1 LVEVRKEFDD
11 NPITLMKITSVIPT
25 LILSIFFCFVTLI
38 PAFAQSN
45 DLIKENISKALFKGN
60 YFSFYLSPY
69 ISQKAICINE
79 SGSYPL
85 SASKSSGIEAGGN
98 YFINFNENYSLII
111 GAHAGF
117 SGRNFKLFI
126 SRSDFNPNLA
136 NDINFKGRF
145 TKDYDLYL
153 AAPIWFEKRWIKK
166 NNSLWN
172 IDAGINLRF
181 DPNEAFYIYNYN
193 GVDVNGQY
201 VPVLYMDGPVTN
213 NKKPWINYNIG
224 GGYSLFLSNYNFL
237 RINVIANFSARKI
250 VNFDYI
256 INVSSKPQSTGTYSS
271 NLSYFG
277 LSINYILTGT
287 NKRLLKLYE
296 GLSKNKMK

>member
-1 LVEVRKEFDD
+1 
-11 NPITLMKITSVIPT
+11 MKITSVVPT
-25 LILSIFFCFVTLI
+25 LILSIFFSFVTLQT
-38 PAFAQSN
+38 FAQNN
-45 DLIKENISKALFKGN
+45 DFIKENISNALFKGN

-69 ISQKAICINE
+69 ISQKGKCINQT
-79 SGSYPL
+79 GSYPL
-85 SASKSSGIEAGGN
+85 SASISSGIEAGGN
-98 YFINFNENYSLII
+98 YFINFNENYSLIT

-126 SRSDFNPNLA
+126 SGSDFNPNLA
-136 NDINFKGRF
+136 NDINFKGRL
-145 TKDYDLYL
+145 TKDFDLYL
-153 AAPIWFEKRWIKK
+153 SAPVWIEKRWVKK
-166 NNSLWN
+166 NNSMWN

-181 DPNEAFYIYNYN
+181 DPNEAFYIYDYN

-237 RINVIANFSARKI
+237 RINLIANLSATKI
-250 VNFDYI
+250 VNFDYTI
-256 INVSSKPQSTGTYSS
+256 DVSGKPQSTGTYSS

-287 NKRLLKLYE
+287 NKRLLKFYK
-296 GLSKNKMK
+296 GLAEYKRK